1 MCVSFSFD
9 EQKLPSKF
17 KKFYAEFESLMV
29 SDSSFPIP
37 FAIHVNPI
45 SHELEFS
52 WQKFYLSLYDFK
64 KFMIPFSAAKT
75 SMPD

>member
-29 SDSSFPIP
+29 SDRGFLIP
-37 FAIHVNPI
+37 SAVRLRPI
-45 SHELEFS
+45 S
-52 WQKFYLSLYDFK
+52 D
-64 KFMIPFSAAKT
+64 
-75 SMPD
+75 